1 MPHGAGRNMYGTDQG
16 YEIMDMFKKTY
27 TPLRPGEE
35 PDITNTSAGWASSMR
50 FTSRLSWTPW
60 MQLKRSGI

>member
-1 MPHGAGRNMYGTDQG
+1 MYGTDQG

-35 PDITNTSAGWASSMR
+35 PDITNTSG
-50 FTSRLSWTPW
+50 RLGKFYEVHKPTF
-60 MQLKRSGI
+60 MDTMDAIKKERNLI